1 MGARKGLPNTE
12 STVVLE
18 KRRQTK
24 FSLQGSRQVKT
35 EILESIDHISR
46 DRQGTEGNRYPQVS
60 GAKSRVSLPG
70 VLVNDTPDT
79 NLQGSRSVALAG
91 DDRLLDDTTIDR
103 LVKLLDS
110 YDRQVKGWAE
120 ADESSRYDRWPS
132 VMTFCLFGLGIAITA
147 ATNYWNYG
155 RQLADHEF
163 VLFNI
168 SGAMV
173 FLLSG
178 ISLFYDRSVREIG
191 NDRIRKESGRR
202 VEAIGEQVR
211 SMSQLYQR
219 WISDWKGQK
228 SQLLRLEAAVR
239 DADSQSVAAELKAK
253 QCIEESDALGRQR
266 DELLATVESLKEQ
279 AVQLQA
285 DADYAKLKLCGID
298 SEIEAKREHLADL
311 RNEREK
317 VRREILELEEKSA
330 QAADAFETTRNEYE
344 ANLRQFNR
352 DLQSIERRIEKLT
365 SESHQL
371 QGECEGL
378 IRQKSDMEADLDS
391 LKAEFDRNIEIQ
403 TQTLA
408 SVTSS
413 LEDCKAERALLEEA
427 IAVNRKELDGLKADQ
442 ASLIDTIA
450 GLTASRE
457 QCEASLKS
465 LIEETSQKREL
476 NELLETQTKVLVE
489 DRELR
494 CNKLDKSISELDGT
508 LSTRRGELL
517 VATEQFER
525 VHDHHRQ
532 LAAEIDHLTRVKT
545 AMETSVNELTDRLAN
560 KSSDFKRKTL
570 QVHELANR
578 LEALT
583 ETVNNRAVGPSA
595 PVTISPVS
603 GAISPVREES
613 ARSVVNQ
620 EQFDTQSRGRATGGG
635 LHGPHWS
642 NDQIQKIFDRIDDL
656 DELTEEGLD

>member
-1 MGARKGLPNTE
+1 
-12 STVVLE
+12 
-18 KRRQTK
+18 
-24 FSLQGSRQVKT
+24 
-35 EILESIDHISR
+35 
-46 DRQGTEGNRYPQVS
+46 
-60 GAKSRVSLPG
+60 
-70 VLVNDTPDT
+70 
-79 NLQGSRSVALAG
+79 
-91 DDRLLDDTTIDR
+91 
-103 LVKLLDS
+103 
-110 YDRQVKGWAE
+110 
-120 ADESSRYDRWPS
+120 
-132 VMTFCLFGLGIAITA
+132 
-147 ATNYWNYG
+147 
-155 RQLADHEF
+155 
-163 VLFNI
+163 
-168 SGAMV
+168 
-173 FLLSG
+173 
-178 ISLFYDRSVREIG
+178 
-191 NDRIRKESGRR
+191 
-202 VEAIGEQVR
+202 
-211 SMSQLYQR
+211 
-219 WISDWKGQK
+219 
-228 SQLLRLEAAVR
+228 LEAAVR

-266 DELLATVESLKEQ
+266 DELLATIESLKEQ
-279 AVQLQA
+279 SVQFQA
-285 DADYAKLKLCGID
+285 DADYAKLRLCGID
-298 SEIEAKREHLADL
+298 SEIEAKKEHLADL

-330 QAADAFETTRNEYE
+330 HAADTFETTRNEYE

-371 QGECEGL
+371 QGECDGL

-413 LEDCKAERALLEEA
+413 LEDFKAERALLEEA

-603 GAISPVREES
+603 GSISPVREES
-613 ARSVVNQ
+613 ARSGVNQ
-620 EQFDTQSRGRATGGG
+620 EQFDNQSRGRATGGG

>member
-1 MGARKGLPNTE
+1 
-12 STVVLE
+12 
-18 KRRQTK
+18 
-24 FSLQGSRQVKT
+24 
-35 EILESIDHISR
+35 
-46 DRQGTEGNRYPQVS
+46 
-60 GAKSRVSLPG
+60 
-70 VLVNDTPDT
+70 
-79 NLQGSRSVALAG
+79 
-91 DDRLLDDTTIDR
+91 
-103 LVKLLDS
+103 
-110 YDRQVKGWAE
+110 
-120 ADESSRYDRWPS
+120 
-132 VMTFCLFGLGIAITA
+132 
-147 ATNYWNYG
+147 
-155 RQLADHEF
+155 
-163 VLFNI
+163 
-168 SGAMV
+168 
-173 FLLSG
+173 
-178 ISLFYDRSVREIG
+178 
-191 NDRIRKESGRR
+191 
-202 VEAIGEQVR
+202 
-211 SMSQLYQR
+211 
-219 WISDWKGQK
+219 
-228 SQLLRLEAAVR
+228 
-239 DADSQSVAAELKAK
+239 
-253 QCIEESDALGRQR
+253 
-266 DELLATVESLKEQ
+266 
-279 AVQLQA
+279 
-285 DADYAKLKLCGID
+285 
-298 SEIEAKREHLADL
+298 
-311 RNEREK
+311 
-317 VRREILELEEKSA
+317 
-330 QAADAFETTRNEYE
+330 
-344 ANLRQFNR
+344 
-352 DLQSIERRIEKLT
+352 
-365 SESHQL
+365 
-371 QGECEGL
+371 
-378 IRQKSDMEADLDS
+378 
-391 LKAEFDRNIEIQ
+391 
-403 TQTLA
+403 
-408 SVTSS
+408 

-603 GAISPVREES
+603 GSISPVREES
-613 ARSVVNQ
+613 ARSGVNQ
-620 EQFDTQSRGRATGGG
+620 EQFDNQSRGRATGGG